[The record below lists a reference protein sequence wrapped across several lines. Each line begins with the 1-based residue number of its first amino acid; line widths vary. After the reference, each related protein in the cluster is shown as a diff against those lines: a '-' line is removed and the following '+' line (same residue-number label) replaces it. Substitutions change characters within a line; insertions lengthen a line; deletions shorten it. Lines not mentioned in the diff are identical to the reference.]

1 MKPPASSFQRRL
13 DIRFAAVD
21 IDRASER
28 RDEEGWLL
36 ELLRNPDATEL
47 LVDQEGRLLVAPGSD
62 LTPFWP
68 ALPET
73 EVATFLGTASGR
85 PHFVRL
91 VEPALAEQLALERA
105 ARWLDLRSLALA
117 TGPYEGSLAAYA
129 RAIVHWQQRHR
140 FCGNCGAPT
149 RIEHAG
155 HRLRCSNPACALE
168 HFPRTDPAIIVIVT
182 HGENALL
189 GRQSVWPAKRYSTL
203 AGFVEPGE
211 SLEDAVRRE
220 VLEEAGVEVVDC
232 DYFASQPWPFPSSL
246 MLGFVA
252 TAVDPAIRI
261 GSELQDARWF
271 SPDDFLAQVARREVL
286 PPPPLS
292 VSFRLIDHWL
302 RSTRG
307 VALPEV

>member
-13 DIRFAAVD
+13 DIRFAAID

-28 RDEEGWLL
+28 RDQAEWVL
-36 ELLRNPDATEL
+36 ELLGNPEATEL
-47 LVDQEGRLLVAPGSD
+47 LVDSEGRLLVTAGESW
-62 LTPFWP
+62 TPFWP
-68 ALPET
+68 ALPEP
-73 EVATFLGTASGR
+73 EATFLGTMRGR
-85 PHFVRL
+85 PHFVRM
-91 VEPALAEQLALERA
+91 VAPGSAENLAQERA
-105 ARWLDLRSLALA
+105 ARWLDLRSLALSS
-117 TGPYEGSLAAYA
+117 GPYEGSLAAYA

-149 RIEHAG
+149 RLEHAG

-220 VLEEAGVEVVDC
+220 VLEEAGVDVVDC

-252 TAVDPAIRI
+252 SAASADIRV
-261 GSELQDARWF
+261 GTELEDARWF
-271 SPDDFLAQVARREVL
+271 SPDDFLDQVGRREVL

>member
-1 MKPPASSFQRRL
+1 VKLPSSSFQRRH
-13 DIRFAAVD
+13 DIRFAAIE

-28 RDEEGWLL
+28 RDEEGWLVG
-36 ELLRNPDATEL
+36 LLRDPGATEL
-47 LVDQEGRLLVAPGSD
+47 LVDAEGRLLVAADDGLS
-62 LTPFWP
+62 PFWP
-68 ALPET
+68 ALAQD
-73 EVATFLGTASGR
+73 EVATFLGHVDGR
-85 PHFVRL
+85 PHFARL
-91 VEPALAEQLALERA
+91 VETNDSATLAEQRA

-117 TGPYEGSLAAYA
+117 TGAHEGSLAAYA

-140 FCGNCGAPT
+140 FCGNCGSPN
-149 RIEHAG
+149 RLEHAG
-155 HRLRCSNPACALE
+155 HRARCSNPACALE

-182 HGENALL
+182 HGEDALL
-189 GRQSVWPAKRYSTL
+189 GRQSVWPARRYSTL

-220 VLEEAGVEVVDC
+220 VLEEAGVRIVDC
-232 DYFASQPWPFPSSL
+232 DYYASQPWPFPSSL

-252 TAVDPAIRI
+252 SAADR
-261 GSELQDARWF
+261 ELRVGQELEDARWF
-271 SPDDFLAQVARREVL
+271 SPDDFLAAVAAREVL

-292 VSFRLIDHWL
+292 VSFRLIAHWL

>member
-1 MKPPASSFQRRL
+1 MKPLLSSFQRRL
-13 DIRFAAVD
+13 DVRFAAIE
-21 IDRASER
+21 IDRASDR
-28 RDEEGWLL
+28 RDQEDWLV
-36 ELLRNPDATEL
+36 ELLRDPQATEL
-47 LVDQEGRLLVAPGSD
+47 LVDAQGRLLVAGDVLS
-62 LTPFWP
+62 PFWP
-68 ALPET
+68 ALPDGEPP
-73 EVATFLGTASGR
+73 TFLGHISGQ
-85 PHFVRL
+85 PHFARMI
-91 VEPALAEQLALERA
+91 EAAEAEALAAERA

-117 TGPYEGSLAAYA
+117 SGAHEGSLAAYA
-129 RAIVHWQQRHR
+129 RAMVHWQQRHR

-149 RIEHAG
+149 RLEHAG
-155 HRLRCSNPACALE
+155 HRARCSNPACALE

-182 HGENALL
+182 HGEDALL
-189 GRQSVWPAKRYSTL
+189 GRQAVWPARRYSTL

-220 VLEEAGVEVVDC
+220 VLEEAGVQVVDC

-252 TAVDPAIRI
+252 SAADRDLRI
-261 GSELQDARWF
+261 GSELEDARWF
-271 SPDDFLAQVARREVL
+271 SPDDFLAQVAAREVL